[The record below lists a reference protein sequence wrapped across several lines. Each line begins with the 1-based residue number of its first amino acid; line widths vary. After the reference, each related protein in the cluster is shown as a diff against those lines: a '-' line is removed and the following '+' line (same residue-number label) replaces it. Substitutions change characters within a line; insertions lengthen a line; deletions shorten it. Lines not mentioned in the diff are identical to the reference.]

1 MQAPLNATP
10 NSLAWEVLRICVVIN
25 QSLAFILHF
34 VFVEALDILHAERI
48 GHGYHVIQDAELYRR
63 TVEERIHLEV
73 RKRNCNEGFE
83 NVSIVLKTRIFF
95 VDAL

>member
-1 MQAPLNATP
+1 MGSIENL
-10 NSLAWEVLRICVVIN
+10 CK
-25 QSLAFILHF
+25 SLAFILHF

-63 TVEERIHLEV
+63 TVKERIHLEV
-73 RKRNCNEGFE
+73 RKTNCNEGFE

-95 VDAL
+95 VDTL

>member
-25 QSLAFILHF
+25 QSLAFILNF

-63 TVEERIHLEV
+63 TVKERIHLEV
-73 RKRNCNEGFE
+73 RKSNCNEGFE
-83 NVSIVLKTRIFF
+83 NVSIVL
-95 VDAL
+95 

>member
-25 QSLAFILHF
+25 QSLAFILNF

-63 TVEERIHLEV
+63 TVKERIHLEV
-73 RKRNCNEGFE
+73 RKRNCNKGFE
-83 NVSIVLKTRIFF
+83 NVSIVL
-95 VDAL
+95 

>member
-25 QSLAFILHF
+25 KSLFF

-63 TVEERIHLEV
+63 TVKERIHLEV
-73 RKRNCNEGFE
+73 RKRNCNKGFE
-83 NVSIVLKTRIFF
+83 NVSIVL
-95 VDAL
+95 